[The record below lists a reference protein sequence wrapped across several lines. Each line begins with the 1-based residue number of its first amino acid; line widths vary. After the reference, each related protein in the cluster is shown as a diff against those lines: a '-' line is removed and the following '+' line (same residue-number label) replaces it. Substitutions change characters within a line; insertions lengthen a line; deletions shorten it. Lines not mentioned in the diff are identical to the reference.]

1 MATNLLAPGHTACLG
16 CGEALAAR
24 LVVNAAGPST
34 IIAEATGCL
43 EIISSRYPESAWN
56 VPWIHSLFD
65 NTAAVAAGI
74 AAALRATGREGQVN
88 VLSQGGDGATADI
101 GFGPLSGAWER
112 GHDVLYVC
120 YDNEAYMNTGIQRSG
135 LTPFHA
141 RTSTSPPG
149 RQSLGNPTLK
159 KDLPAIAVAHGVPYV
174 ATTSV
179 GWPRDIERKVKKALS
194 IRGPKYLQ
202 IHVPCPLGWGFD
214 PSQTVDLA
222 KLAVSSGLYPIFEY
236 ENGILTGSMK
246 VKPVPVEEYLKRQVR
261 FRHLF
266 AAAKPEL
273 EEQVRAIQAVADANL
288 VKYQMVTP
296 PAEAPTGA

>member
-1 MATNLLAPGHTACLG
+1 MAATNLFAPGHTACLG

-24 LVVNAAGPST
+24 LVINAAGANT

-43 EIISSRYPESAWN
+43 EIISSRYPESAWQ

-74 AAALRATGREGQVN
+74 EAALRATGRIGQVN

-120 YDNEAYMNTGIQRSG
+120 YDNEAYMNTGVQRSG

-149 RQSLGNPTLK
+149 SASLGNPTLK

-174 ATTSV
+174 ATSTV
-179 GWPRDIERKVKKALS
+179 GFPRDIERKVKKALS
-194 IRGPKYLQ
+194 VRGPKYLQ
-202 IHVPCPLGWGFD
+202 VLCPCPAGWKSDPERSIQLGRM
-214 PSQTVDLA
+214 
-222 KLAVSSGLYPIFEY
+222 AVESNVWPLYEV
-236 ENGILTGSMK
+236 ENGVYT
-246 VKPVPVEEYLKRQVR
+246 VRKPAKKTPIKDYFMMQGR
-261 FRHLF
+261 FRRLHED
-266 AAAKPEL
+266 EL
-273 EEQVRAIQAVADANL
+273 SEIQKIVDSEWQL
-288 VKYQMVTP
+288 LLKKEKMTQTK
-296 PAEAPTGA
+296 

>member
-1 MATNLLAPGHTACLG
+1 MAKSLLAPGHTACLG

-24 LVVNAAGPST
+24 LVINAAGPNT

-43 EIISSRYPESAWN
+43 EIISSRYPESAWE

-74 AAALRATGREGQVN
+74 EAALQATGRAGQVN

-112 GHDVLYVC
+112 GHDVLHIC
-120 YDNEAYMNTGIQRSG
+120 YDNEAYMNTGVQRSG

-149 RQSLGNPTLK
+149 KLSLGNPTLK
-159 KDLPAIAVAHGVPYV
+159 KDMPAIALAHGVPYV
-174 ATTSV
+174 ATSSAAF
-179 GWPRDIERKVKKALS
+179 PRDIERKVKKALS

-214 PSQTVDLA
+214 PSQTVEMG
-222 KLAVSSGLYPIFEY
+222 KLAVQTGLYPIFEY
-236 ENGILTGSMK
+236 ENGVLTGSMK
-246 VKPVPVEEYLKRQVR
+246 VKPRPVEDYLKAQVR

-266 AAAKPEL
+266 AAKGEAL
-273 EEQVRAIQAVADANL
+273 EEQIRAIQQIADANL
-288 VKYQMVTP
+288 VKYQMYTP
-296 PAEAPTGA
+296 PAEGA

>member
-1 MATNLLAPGHTACLG
+1 MAATNLFAPGHTACLG

-24 LVVNAAGPST
+24 LVINAAGANT

-43 EIISSRYPESAWN
+43 EIISSRYPESAWQ

-74 AAALRATGREGQVN
+74 EAALRATGRIGQVN

-120 YDNEAYMNTGIQRSG
+120 YDNEAYMNTGVQRSG

-149 RQSLGNPTLK
+149 SASLGNPTLK

-174 ATTSV
+174 ATSTV
-179 GWPRDIERKVKKALS
+179 GFPRDIERKVKKALS
-194 IRGPKYLQ
+194 VRGPKYLQ

-214 PSQTVDLA
+214 ASQTLDLA
-222 KLAVSSGLYPIFEY
+222 KLAVQTGLYPIFEY
-236 ENGILTGSMK
+236 ENGELTGSMK
-246 VKPVPVEEYLKRQVR
+246 VKPRPVEDYLKPQVR

-266 AAAKPEL
+266 AAGKPDLAQEIA
-273 EEQVRAIQAVADANL
+273 AIQAVADRNL
-288 VKYQMVTP
+288 VKYQMVV
-296 PAEAPTGA
+296 PASG

>member
-1 MATNLLAPGHTACLG
+1 MAKSLLAPGHTACLG
-16 CGEALAAR
+16 CGEALASR
-24 LVVNAAGPST
+24 LVVTAAGPNT

-43 EIISSRYPESAWN
+43 EIISSRYPESAWE

-74 AAALRATGREGQVN
+74 EAALRAQGKIGEVN

-149 RQSLGNPTLK
+149 KVSLGNPTLK

-174 ATTSV
+174 ATSSAA
-179 GWPRDIERKVKKALS
+179 WPRDIQTKVKKALS

-214 PSQTVDLA
+214 SSQTVNLG
-222 KLAVSSGLYPIFEY
+222 KLAIQCGLYPIFEY
-236 ENGILTGSMK
+236 TNGELTGSMK
-246 VKPVPVEEYLKRQVR
+246 VKPVPVEEYLKAQVR
-261 FRHLF
+261 FRHLLTG
-266 AAAKPEL
+266 KPEAN
-273 EEQVRAIQAVADANL
+273 EELRRIQEVADRNL
-288 VKYQMVTP
+288 LKYQMVSQ
-296 PAEAPTGA
+296 PAA